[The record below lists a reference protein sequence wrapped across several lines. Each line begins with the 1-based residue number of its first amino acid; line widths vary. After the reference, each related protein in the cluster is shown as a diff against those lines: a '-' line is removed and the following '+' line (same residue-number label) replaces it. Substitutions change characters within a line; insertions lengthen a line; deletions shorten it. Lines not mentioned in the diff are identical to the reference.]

1 MKKEWLLNKNIIL
14 DKVDKSNF
22 YEKMLANYNIDE
34 IDKIYK
40 DMSSAIFTKDILLKT
55 KPINNSIQS
64 IKKLSKIYN
73 IYIITART
81 DQMLNDVETWLVK
94 NDIYK
99 CIKKIISSSN
109 DNKQDICIRNNIFY
123 LCDDDIRHLKEKKI
137 QKRVL
142 FDNKNS
148 WKQIEEMLL

>member
-40 DMSSAIFTKDILLKT
+40 DMSSAIFTKDTLLKT

-109 DNKQDICIRNNIFY
+109 DNKQDICMKNNIFY
-123 LCDDDIRHLKEKKI
+123 LCDDDIRHLKENKI

>member
-81 DQMLNDVETWLVK
+81 DQMLNDVETWLIK

-109 DNKQDICIRNNIFY
+109 ENKQDICMKNNIFY